1 MANGLFDGGTGT
13 QKDPFLISDGA
24 DLFQVK
30 NHLTSYFKLV
40 SNINLGEP
48 PYNKDFGWQPI
59 EGFKGQI
66 DGNNKRIYNLTIVR
80 NDTDNVGLFA
90 DYAVNTIA
98 PINNVSFENVSIRGK
113 DNVGAIVGKLKLVVN
128 TTALS
133 PVFDNVYVNGV
144 VEGNNSVGSLVGN
157 VELQI
162 SNDNQTFTFTQDCLI
177 NTQLGLTNA
186 DTKYIGQVVGVFTDS
201 SNGLPQNREYPKY
214 LRTIGLAQVSNAS
227 RKLIEPG
234 NFSYDLNA
242 RDRFEDCFLD
252 SSLWRTSDFNNPNTG
267 LQIVD
272 SSVIKN
278 IENQTAFDKILNAD
292 KTHKWSLYD
301 KQYPQLTIMVPDY
314 IFVKADEHFF
324 YYNFTTNSWDELT
337 LNKNKK
343 VPSREQTI
351 TYGIR
356 TLHDIPQ
363 EKWKYFQNNGFTTV
377 NLYDGIDK
385 TNTTFQ
391 HTVAVNDSLLEPIM
405 ESGKQSDNPN
415 KMFVHKTINTNSVFG
430 ILTSIKGW

>member
-90 DYAVNTIA
+90 DYTVNTIA
-98 PINNVSFENVSIRGK
+98 PISNVSFENVSIRGK
-113 DNVGAIVGKLKLVVN
+113 DNVGVIVGKLKLVIN

-201 SNGLPQNREYPKY
+201 SSGLPQNREYPKY

-252 SSLWRTSDFNNPNTG
+252 SSLWQTSDFNNPNTG

-278 IENQTAFDKILNAD
+278 IENQTAFDKVLNTD

-324 YYNFTTNSWDELT
+324 YYNFTNKSWEELT

-343 VPSREQTI
+343 VPSREQMI
-351 TYGIR
+351 NYGIR
-356 TLHDIPQ
+356 SLQDIPQ
-363 EKWKYFQNNGFTTV
+363 EKWSYFQTQFTTV

-385 TNTTFQ
+385 TSTTFQ
-391 HTVAVNDSLLEPIM
+391 HTVDVANSTLVPNADSN
-405 ESGKQSDNPN
+405 KQSDNEN
-415 KMFVHKTINTNSVFG
+415 KTFMSGSFHTNSVFG